1 MPAFSTL
8 QLTNLLQTTFLFG
21 LNFSLSY
28 ISIPATLLSSPT
40 IAVQQWNSQFNKG
53 LVTAMPLTVSSLLLS
68 GLLASRSDEDVRV
81 LYGIS
86 SGLGFL
92 VFPFTVWFM
101 EPINKVLIK
110 QEKGLG
116 KKGVR
121 AGDEEEEKDA
131 GMLNAKVS
139 SRVGGNEDG

>member
-1 MPAFSTL
+1 MPSFSTL

-40 IAVQQWNSQFNKG
+40 LAVQQWNSQFSKG
-53 LVTAMPLTVSSLLLS
+53 MVTAMPLTVSSLLLS
-68 GLLASRSDEDVRV
+68 GLLAYRSDEDVKV

-101 EPINKVLIK
+101 EPVNKVLIK
-110 QEKGLG
+110 LGKRLG
-116 KKGVR
+116 KKEIR
-121 AGDEEEEKDA
+121 AGDEAEKDV
-131 GMLNAKVS
+131 GMLNAKVNFGS
-139 SRVGGNEDG
+139 K